1 MPNSPLLPTLL
12 SHLFFFFSSPDR
24 EAGGIAE
31 AGGSR
36 SRIGPDLAGDDAVG
50 VGRRG
55 CGGGAGACRSPGG
68 RSCGGRPRKLEGDLD
83 VKLSSYARLAARS
96 SSAADA
102 ASASSPSERS
112 SWKFHGVRDPVA
124 ARKAAGRQR
133 RHEPLRRLK
142 GPKTF
147 VLQKVGRQREI
158 LQGFGQEFRRTR
170 GNLSSIREHADLL
183 SSVRDDI
190 TESKATG
197 GMSPRVHLLR
207 ERASIHGSINQID
220 EVIGQA
226 QSTRVALSN
235 QRALFG
241 DVQGKVKQLGE
252 KFPVIR
258 GLLGAIKRKKSK
270 DTIILSAVI
279 AACTIFLIIYW
290 LSK

>member
-1 MPNSPLLPTLL
+1 MFHLSRPTPRSDGPYASAE
-12 SHLFFFFSSPDR
+12 SHLRINR

-50 VGRRG
+50 VGRG
-55 CGGGAGACRSPGG
+55 GGGGGAGAAGVR
-68 RSCGGRPRKLEGDLD
+68 
-83 VKLSSYARLAARS
+83 LSSYARLAARS

-112 SWKFHGVRDPVA
+112 SWKSMEFEIQSLLDKLQDVNDAMSRCAASTAPTTSVSQKLARHRDIL
-124 ARKAAGRQR
+124 
-133 RHEPLRRLK
+133 HE
-142 GPKTF
+142 F
-147 VLQKVGRQREI
+147 A
-158 LQGFGQEFRRTR
+158 QEFRRTR

>member
-1 MPNSPLLPTLL
+1 MMPSASDAAAAAAALELQESGWEELR
-12 SHLFFFFSSPDR
+12 R
-24 EAGGIAE
+24 EA
-31 AGGSR
+31 
-36 SRIGPDLAGDDAVG
+36 
-50 VGRRG
+50 
-55 CGGGAGACRSPGG
+55 
-68 RSCGGRPRKLEGDLD
+68 RKLEGDLD

-112 SWKFHGVRDPVA
+112 SWKSMEFEIQSLLDKLQDVNDAMSRCA
-124 ARKAAGRQR
+124 ASTA
-133 RHEPLRRLK
+133 P
-142 GPKTF
+142 TTS
-147 VLQKVGRQREI
+147 
-158 LQGFGQEFRRTR
+158 EFRRTR

>member
-1 MPNSPLLPTLL
+1 M
-12 SHLFFFFSSPDR
+12 HGGGSSASDEAAAAALELQESGWEELRR
-24 EAGGIAE
+24 EA
-31 AGGSR
+31 
-36 SRIGPDLAGDDAVG
+36 
-50 VGRRG
+50 
-55 CGGGAGACRSPGG
+55 
-68 RSCGGRPRKLEGDLD
+68 RKLEGDLD

-96 SSAADA
+96 SSAS
-102 ASASSPSERS
+102 ASASAAASSSPTADRS
-112 SWKFHGVRDPVA
+112 SWKSTELEIQALLDKLQDVNDAMSRCAAPAAPATSVSQKLARHRDIL
-124 ARKAAGRQR
+124 
-133 RHEPLRRLK
+133 HEF
-142 GPKTF
+142 T
-147 VLQKVGRQREI
+147 
-158 LQGFGQEFRRTR
+158 QEFRRTR
-170 GNLSSIREHADLL
+170 GNLSSMREHADLL
-183 SSVRDDI
+183 SSVRGDI

-207 ERASIHGSINQID
+207 ERSSIHGSINQID

-226 QSTRVALSN
+226 QSTRSALSN

-252 KFPVIR
+252 KFPVVR

>member
-1 MPNSPLLPTLL
+1 MMPSASDAAAAAAALELQESGWEELR
-12 SHLFFFFSSPDR
+12 R
-24 EAGGIAE
+24 E
-31 AGGSR
+31 S
-36 SRIGPDLAGDDAVG
+36 
-50 VGRRG
+50 
-55 CGGGAGACRSPGG
+55 
-68 RSCGGRPRKLEGDLD
+68 RKLEGDLD

-96 SSAADA
+96 SSAS
-102 ASASSPSERS
+102 ASASSSAAAASSPSDRS
-112 SWKFHGVRDPVA
+112 SWKSMEFEIQSLLDKLQDVNDAMSRCAASTAPTVSVTQKLARHRDIL
-124 ARKAAGRQR
+124 
-133 RHEPLRRLK
+133 HE
-142 GPKTF
+142 F
-147 VLQKVGRQREI
+147 A
-158 LQGFGQEFRRTR
+158 QEFRRTR

>member
-1 MPNSPLLPTLL
+1 M
-12 SHLFFFFSSPDR
+12 
-24 EAGGIAE
+24 
-31 AGGSR
+31 
-36 SRIGPDLAGDDAVG
+36 
-50 VGRRG
+50 
-55 CGGGAGACRSPGG
+55 
-68 RSCGGRPRKLEGDLD
+68 
-83 VKLSSYARLAARS
+83 
-96 SSAADA
+96 
-102 ASASSPSERS
+102 
-112 SWKFHGVRDPVA
+112 
-124 ARKAAGRQR
+124 
-133 RHEPLRRLK
+133 
-142 GPKTF
+142 
-147 VLQKVGRQREI
+147 
-158 LQGFGQEFRRTR
+158 
-170 GNLSSIREHADLL
+170 
-183 SSVRDDI
+183 
-190 TESKATG
+190 
-197 GMSPRVHLLR
+197 LR